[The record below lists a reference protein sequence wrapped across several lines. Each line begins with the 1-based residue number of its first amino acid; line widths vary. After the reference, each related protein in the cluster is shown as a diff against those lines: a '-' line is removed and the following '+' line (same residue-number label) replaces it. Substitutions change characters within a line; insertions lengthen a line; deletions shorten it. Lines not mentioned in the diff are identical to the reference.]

1 MRSPDPIRTTYDAP
15 TGTFQA
21 GRDHHHLH
29 GQLDDVERFCRET
42 LRAIAAQRQ
51 RMAEEQTSQRVAA
64 LP

>member
-1 MRSPDPIRTTYDAP
+1 MPVRSSLDAP
-15 TGTFQA
+15 TGIFQS

-29 GQLDDVERFCRET
+29 GQLDDVERFCREV

-51 RMAEEQTSQRVAA
+51 RMAEEQTSQRLAT